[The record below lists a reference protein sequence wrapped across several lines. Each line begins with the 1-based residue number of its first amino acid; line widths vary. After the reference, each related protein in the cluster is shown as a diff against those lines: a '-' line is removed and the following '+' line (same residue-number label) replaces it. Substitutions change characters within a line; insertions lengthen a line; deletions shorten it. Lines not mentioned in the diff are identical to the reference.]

1 MPHKLY
7 VSDVVNYD
15 KHANNKLNNKLE
27 LLRTV
32 IQSNLNLKNPNSQA
46 YNILQFT
53 KKSKK

>member
-15 KHANNKLNNKLE
+15 KYADNKLNKKLE

-46 YNILQFT
+46 YNILQNF